1 MYEVSSQAVTDSGCC
16 SYVVLFPEAHGF
28 MKKQDELSD
37 RFGGIQINPGLEKEV
52 PEAGDNDRRQGQNGP
67 AAIGPADSSP
77 LSAA

>member
-1 MYEVSSQAVTDSGCC
+1 
-16 SYVVLFPEAHGF
+16 

-77 LSAA
+77 LSAAPDAPAAGRNLPPRRQR